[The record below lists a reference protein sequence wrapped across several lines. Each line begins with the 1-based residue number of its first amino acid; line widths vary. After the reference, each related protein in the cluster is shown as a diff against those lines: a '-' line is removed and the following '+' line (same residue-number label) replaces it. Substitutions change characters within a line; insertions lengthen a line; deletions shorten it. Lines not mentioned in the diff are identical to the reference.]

1 MRAGVACRGA
11 VAFGLVALLAGR
23 GSGFVSSLPEA
34 GERILALQEKLVK
47 FAEGG
52 DSRRREGGAGDF
64 SNMWTQWHKDASHLM
79 LKLKTPGDKLMAIR
93 GKLLDKIMVESKQ
106 LTSNNQSIVSIA
118 FLAFGVILFDV
129 LGDALFGTSSNILA
143 SLGGGLQGRET
154 LLPGLGLFG
163 DNVNNLAEVVLNMI
177 TIYLYRDESP
187 DCGERLLCESNQQAV
202 SRGFLDTLVTYI
214 SGFAVSFFLHEA
226 PLSRNL
232 QAMRAGRKGQNCIEI
247 YPRCSITL

>member
-1 MRAGVACRGA
+1 MYLTRCEVGMTAPTSAG
-11 VAFGLVALLAGR
+11 LEALAASQAIR
-23 GSGFVSSLPEA
+23 EKLPEVQCEESEA
-34 GERILALQEKLVK
+34 IKTEVETHSEL
-47 FAEGG
+47 
-52 DSRRREGGAGDF
+52 
-64 SNMWTQWHKDASHLM
+64 HK
-79 LKLKTPGDKLMAIR
+79 
-93 GKLLDKIMVESKQ
+93 

-154 LLPGLGLFG
+154 LLPGLGIFG

-247 YPRCSITL
+247 YPKCSITL